1 MWPSFLLWDTFAK
14 AKTEIKSKQ
23 INYDIFSMCDFEW
36 LIINAGNGTQ
46 LPRSHCGTAFE
57 HCVCKYGYI
66 SWFLFSNSMCKWKIV
81 TFELPQK
88 IFSRSPGYF
97 ESHSESYV
105 WTIFLTT
112 SLTFTTSRWIQKQ
125 SKFYSQKWLCQWSQL
140 TKHGFLQNLTTSVTV
155 PLRVNEVRTILYI
168 TQFRLGIF

>member
-1 MWPSFLLWDTFAK
+1 MREMAHNYHGPIAAQLLS
-14 AKTEIKSKQ
+14 IVCV
-23 INYDIFSMCDFEW
+23 NMDILVGFFF
-36 LIINAGNGTQ
+36 
-46 LPRSHCGTAFE
+46 P
-57 HCVCKYGYI
+57 
-66 SWFLFSNSMCKWKIV
+66 KIV

>member
-1 MWPSFLLWDTFAK
+1 MREMAHNYHGPIAAQLLSIACVNMDILVGFFFSTACVNEKLWRL
-14 AKTEIKSKQ
+14 
-23 INYDIFSMCDFEW
+23 NYRKKY
-36 LIINAGNGTQ
+36 LVGLQGT
-46 LPRSHCGTAFE
+46 
-57 HCVCKYGYI
+57 
-66 SWFLFSNSMCKWKIV
+66 
-81 TFELPQK
+81 
-88 IFSRSPGYF
+88 YF

-155 PLRVNEVRTILYI
+155 PLRVNEVRTILYV